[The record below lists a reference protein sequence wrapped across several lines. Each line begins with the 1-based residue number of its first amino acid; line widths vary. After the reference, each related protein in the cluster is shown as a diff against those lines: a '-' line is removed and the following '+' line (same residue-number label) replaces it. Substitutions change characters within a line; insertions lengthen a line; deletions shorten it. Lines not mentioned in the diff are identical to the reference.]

1 MGLQAILVSAIIA
14 ALVMGLAL
22 APGRPFPASHALAAK
37 DEGSGD
43 DPDVVDRSRPANW
56 RGREEHVARAGQAID
71 FAKAYPSNVN
81 NPRVDLLCY
90 QASDPSSLTMYVPG
104 LGYLVYGETR
114 SATPNSADYIGDNPF
129 VLGCGMS
136 AWLLNGGSADGTAN
150 LFYFG

>member
-1 MGLQAILVSAIIA
+1 M
-14 ALVMGLAL
+14 
-22 APGRPFPASHALAAK
+22 
-37 DEGSGD
+37 
-43 DPDVVDRSRPANW
+43 RSRRRAKVAGTTQTSSIDLVQPTGAAVRSTWPAL
-56 RGREEHVARAGQAID
+56 GQAID

-129 VLGCGMS
+129 VLECGMS